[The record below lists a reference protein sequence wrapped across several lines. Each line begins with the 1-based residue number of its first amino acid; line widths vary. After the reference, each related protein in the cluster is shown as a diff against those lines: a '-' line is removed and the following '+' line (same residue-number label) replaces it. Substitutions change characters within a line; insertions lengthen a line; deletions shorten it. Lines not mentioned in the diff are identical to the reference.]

1 MSAVLPHAGAQ
12 GGLRVAMEMITRQR
26 DAAAVALAQA
36 RDSQGAAQ
44 GQLDQLQQ
52 YAQESEARWTQQA
65 QIRATPE
72 LMQHHYQF
80 MARLYHTVEL
90 QNSVMAQHARQ
101 VQARIDQLREAE
113 LRLASLSQVVARKA
127 RELARL
133 QQRREQKEVD
143 EFATRQSLRHAGAF
157 GGQD

>member
-1 MSAVLPHAGAQ
+1 MSARDHAA
-12 GGLRVAMEMITRQR
+12 GGLRVAIEMVTRQR

-36 RDSQGAAQ
+36 RDSQGMAQ

-52 YAQESEARWTQQA
+52 YAQESESRWTQQA

-80 MARLYHTVEL
+80 MARLYHTVDL
-90 QNSVMAQHARQ
+90 QNGVMEQHARQ
-101 VQARIDQLREAE
+101 VQARVAQLREAE

-127 RELARL
+127 SQQARL

-143 EFATRQSLRHAGAF
+143 EFAARQSLRHAGAAF